1 MTRRRR
7 PIVAALVLLTA
18 CTATTTTITAA
29 PSGSTS
35 LPGVISSPSPTPT
48 ANETPESRRP
58 EVRGTFSEHHWV
70 EGKRL
75 GLAGGKIHNPEDC
88 TLHTFTMNGKTRGA
102 FRSGCQ
108 AWESDGYDILIFY
121 VGLKSVQR
129 RAMSFDLPNFALVAR
144 DGRSFG
150 PVNVRS
156 KAETPANFLPET
168 GKLPPHSHVFG
179 YLTFDGRATGVV
191 PARLS
196 YIDGDQTLTVVFDG
210 RAGQEVP

>member
-1 MTRRRR
+1 MRTRGRL
-7 PIVAALVLLTA
+7 IGAGLVLLTA
-18 CTATTTTITAA
+18 CTTTTTTITAA

-48 ANETPESRRP
+48 PERERP
-58 EVRGTFSEHHWV
+58 EVRGAFSEHDWV

-75 GLAGGKIHNPEDC
+75 GLAGGKIHNAEGC
-88 TLHTFTMNGKTRGA
+88 TLHTYTVDRNTRGA
-102 FRSGCQ
+102 FRSRCQ
-108 AWESDGYDILIFY
+108 SWESEGYDISIFY
-121 VGLKSVQR
+121 VGLKNVQR
-129 RAMSFDLPNFALVAR
+129 HALSFDLRNFALVTR
-144 DGRSFG
+144 DGRSFV

-156 KAETPANFLPET
+156 KAETPPNFLPRT

-179 YLTFDGRATGVV
+179 YLTFDGRATGAV

-210 RAGQEVP
+210 KAGKEP

>member
-1 MTRRRR
+1 MRTRGRS
-7 PIVAALVLLTA
+7 IAAGLVLLTA

-29 PSGSTS
+29 PSGSTT
-35 LPGVISSPSPTPT
+35 PAGVTSSPTPT
-48 ANETPESRRP
+48 ATQTPERDRP
-58 EVRGTFSEHHWV
+58 EVRGAFSEHDWV

-88 TLHTFTMNGKTRGA
+88 TLHTYTVDGKTRGA
-102 FRSGCQ
+102 FKSGCQ

-121 VGLKSVQR
+121 VGLKTVR
-129 RAMSFDLPNFALVAR
+129 RGAMSFDLRNFALVAR

-156 KAETPANFLPET
+156 KAETPTNFLPQM

-179 YLTFDGRATGVV
+179 YVTFDGRATGVV

-196 YIDGDQTLTVVFDG
+196 YIDDDQTLTVIFDG
-210 RAGQEVP
+210 KAGREVS

>member
-1 MTRRRR
+1 MDDLVERFLQKDRR
-7 PIVAALVLLTA
+7 ALA
-18 CTATTTTITAA
+18 RI
-29 PSGSTS
+29 
-35 LPGVISSPSPTPT
+35 ISRVE
-48 ANETPESRRP
+48 NETPESRRP

-88 TLHTFTMNGKTRGA
+88 ALHTYTVDGKTRGA

-121 VGLKSVQR
+121 VGLRNVR
-129 RAMSFDLPNFALVAR
+129 HRAMSFDLRNFALDSR

-150 PVNVRS
+150 AVNVRS
-156 KAETPANFLPET
+156 KAETPPNFLPQT

-210 RAGQEVP
+210 KAGREAP